1 MAVTVVPEAG
11 PFILVWRHENDLRFR
26 DFGGDKADAT
36 EFSSVCAARHFA
48 EQTDGIFCMDAD
60 WTGKFIE
67 DTRGIHSLFDF
78 MILLIVF
85 DVSKRNIKSSFSLNH
100 FQKMKT
106 AYKEESPYF
115 KNLQDFVTPQ
125 SRNHLVD
132 LCKDWAREQLEVKA
146 LNSQHN
152 YGLTANLR
160 FHFFQNHSSRP

>member
-1 MAVTVVPEAG
+1 MEIDG
-11 PFILVWRHENDLRFR
+11 SLGKDGI
-26 DFGGDKADAT
+26 
-36 EFSSVCAARHFA
+36 
-48 EQTDGIFCMDAD
+48 DGIFGMDGMDGRDGIFGIDGMDGMDGIFGMDAD

-67 DTRGIHSLFDF
+67 DTMGIHSLFDF

-132 LCKDWAREQLEVKA
+132 LCKDWAREQLEVKTF
-146 LNSQHN
+146 NSQHN
-152 YGLTANLR
+152 YGLITNLR
-160 FHFFQNHSSRP
+160 FEISIFKFRFKSLSKLLF